1 MEDNDLRTVS
11 RLAMTCMLLAE
22 KADELVTCVC
32 ILQDLSETLDD
43 YIPVMATEE
52 VVTKL
57 GKIVEF
63 EDYELRQPAI
73 KCLVTVFAS
82 ADPSI
87 VDYALAAGILPL
99 FHSVIENAPTQLL
112 EHILFGLSNIT
123 AGTETQI

>member
-57 GKIVEF
+57 CKIVEI
-63 EDYELRQPAI
+63 EEMRHY
-73 KCLVTVFAS
+73 
-82 ADPSI
+82 
-87 VDYALAAGILPL
+87 
-99 FHSVIENAPTQLL
+99 FHFKQLQKQ
-112 EHILFGLSNIT
+112 LSLIF
-123 AGTETQI
+123 